1 MELNIYAYKC
11 KRCGQIHYPYKTIC
25 KNCGVNDYNEFDIVP
40 LPKKGKLLTYTIL
53 YNPPSDYEVVTL
65 MLGIVEL
72 EGGQR
77 ITGQLNIKNPKIGMK
92 VEGKV
97 EVVRRE
103 EYKKHL
109 GIVFYQTC

>member
-1 MELNIYAYKC
+1 
-11 KRCGQIHYPYKTIC
+11 
-25 KNCGVNDYNEFDIVP
+25 